1 MTEAKERRPSRWVS
15 VSSSSLLLTL
25 LCLSQPLE
33 AKKVDLE
40 AMLRSG
46 YGESMRIERKSLL
59 LTRAEA
65 ADVQK
70 AARMRLSSRIVRLY
84 LVKRDNKTL
93 RCGVVLS
100 RKVRTKKAA
109 VLYLITP
116 EGRIDRIEILAF
128 AEPPEFKPSGRW
140 LALFDGKSL
149 AEPLRSGEDI
159 PAISG
164 ATLSARNVANG
175 ARLALAIVQRLGLC
189 ASRS

>member
-46 YGESMRIERKSLL
+46 YGDSVRIERKSLL

-65 ADVQK
+65 ADVK
-70 AARMRLSSRIVRLY
+70 RAARMRLFSRIVRLY
-84 LVKRDNKTL
+84 LGKRDNKTL
-93 RCGVVLS
+93 RCGIVLS

-164 ATLSARNVANG
+164 ATLSARNVADG

-189 ASRS
+189 ASR

>member
-15 VSSSSLLLTL
+15 VSSSSLLLIL

-46 YGESMRIERKSLL
+46 YGDSVRIERKSLL

-65 ADVQK
+65 VDVQK

-164 ATLSARNVANG
+164 ATLSARNVADG

-189 ASRS
+189 ASR

>member
-46 YGESMRIERKSLL
+46 YGDSVRIERKSLL
-59 LTRAEA
+59 LTKAEA

-164 ATLSARNVANG
+164 ATLSARNVADG

-189 ASRS
+189 ASR

>member
-46 YGESMRIERKSLL
+46 YGDSVRIERKSLL

-93 RCGVVLS
+93 RCGIVLS

-164 ATLSARNVANG
+164 ATLSARNVADG

-189 ASRS
+189 ASR